1 MTTMPRSNARRRA
14 VRMLRRM
21 PGYRYARRSVLPRV
35 RANATARGLVRR
47 VFDVDGDQRAPL
59 DVAAGNLL
67 GGVGTERLPVVVV
80 ITIGVPAERVPPIVD
95 EIAQLQVLS
104 AAFRPV
110 IVMDVPQL
118 AAARRYGYA
127 VELLVDETSWN
138 PVDGPWDEYVGA
150 RLASIVATYR
160 CSATINVGSDGLN
173 HLDRA
178 LICGPQK

>member
-1 MTTMPRSNARRRA
+1 MARSNARRRA
-14 VRMLRRM
+14 ARLVRRM

-35 RANATARGLVRR
+35 RANDAARGLIKRI
-47 VFDVDGDQRAPL
+47 FAVDGAQHAPL

-80 ITIGVPAERVPPIVD
+80 ILIGVPADRVPPIVD

-110 IVMDVPQL
+110 VVMDVPQL
-118 AAARRYGYA
+118 AATRRYGYVA
-127 VELLVDETSWN
+127 ELLVDEASWN
-138 PVDGPWDEYVGA
+138 AADGPWDHYVSA

-160 CSATINVGSDGLN
+160 SSATITVGPDGPT
-173 HLDRA
+173 HLDRVLLA
-178 LICGPQK
+178 GADR